1 MCIRDR
7 DLSERIL
14 LLRREGNDIADETML
29 KAYSDS
35 RKKVNL
41 RMTATME
48 AFKRG
53 FGSKNPWIKLAR
65 NLAFDATN
73 KSKFIKERFIKE
85 AAGIT

>member
-1 MCIRDR
+1 MSDVI

-14 LLRREGNDIADETML
+14 LLRREGNDIADGTML
-29 KAYSDS
+29 KSYSDS
-35 RKKVNL
+35 REKENL
-41 RMTATME
+41 RMIAMME

-73 KSKFIKERFIKE
+73 KSKFIKKRFMKE